1 MKEEIAQI
9 DERLFKV
16 HTYLTKL
23 MINSNDT
30 DSDDTE
36 LEDIEDTMNDARN
49 KLADLKCLQL
59 NLDDRKRLE

>member
-1 MKEEIAQI
+1 MTEEIAQI
-9 DERLFKV
+9 DELLSKV

-36 LEDIEDTMNDARN
+36 LEGIEDTMNHARN
-49 KLADLKCLQL
+49 QLAELKCPPL
-59 NLDDRKRLE
+59 NLANRNRLE